1 MIFGCIV
8 VMMLCVVTSWS
19 LTSRP
24 ILRTVK
30 ELSKGSSCS
39 QRSLGAPFEATS
51 HPSSSSLAA
60 RSFATFRGDFR
71 EGGNRK
77 ATSSLRQPESISSS
91 SKQDNT
97 AKYDKGPQ
105 EGFRI
110 NKCLPSLS
118 RRAADEAVA
127 AGRVTV
133 NGKTVTSAGFR
144 VHFNDDV
151 KLDGKKQ
158 HWQSAAKAKLMSPE
172 TEFDEQTFLYLKY
185 WKPIGVTCT
194 SDPKDPANI
203 ISQGKFN
210 ILPQRVFTVGRLD
223 RDSSGLILLTSDGR
237 VNAGFLHRSKS
248 KEKVY
253 EVTTD
258 QPITNT
264 QLQQLRDGIV
274 ITTPVQR
281 DRGSGN
287 FMTAR
292 TLPCEVTRL
301 AKNRVTMTLIEGRN
315 RQIRRMMEAL
325 DLSVTA
331 LHRTSFAGITLK
343 GLARPGVWK
352 ELSTEEMAVIRGALD
367 TFASSSTTTPLSD
380 RQSCKQSE
388 HPFDEVDD
396 D

>member
-1 MIFGCIV
+1 MS
-8 VMMLCVVTSWS
+8 T
-19 LTSRP
+19 
-24 ILRTVK
+24 
-30 ELSKGSSCS
+30 
-39 QRSLGAPFEATS
+39 
-51 HPSSSSLAA
+51 
-60 RSFATFRGDFR
+60 D
-71 EGGNRK
+71 
-77 ATSSLRQPESISSS
+77 
-91 SKQDNT
+91 
-97 AKYDKGPQ
+97 
-105 EGFRI
+105 GFRI

-133 NGKTVTSAGFR
+133 NGKVVTSAGFR
-144 VHFNDDV
+144 VNFDDEV

-158 HWQSAAKAKLMSPE
+158 QWQPAAKAKLMSPE
-172 TEFDEQTFLYLKY
+172 NEFDEQAFLYLKF

-194 SDPKDPANI
+194 SDPKDPSNI

-253 EVTTD
+253 EVTVD
-258 QPITNT
+258 QPITNA

-274 ITTPVQR
+274 ISTPVQR

-287 FMTAR
+287 VMTAR
-292 TLPCEVTRL
+292 TLPCEVSRT

-325 DLSVTA
+325 GLSVTE
-331 LHRTSFAGITLK
+331 LHRISFAGITLK
-343 GLARPGVWK
+343 GLPRPGVWK
-352 ELSTEEMAVIRGALD
+352 ELSTDEMNVIRGALD
-367 TFASSSTTTPLSD
+367 SFTAASTPSSTRSASSL
-380 RQSCKQSE
+380 
-388 HPFDEVDD
+388 HPGGGLDEEGDD
-396 D
+396 

>member
-1 MIFGCIV
+1 MLVGCIL
-8 VMMLCVVTSWS
+8 VMMLCVATSWPS
-19 LTSRP
+19 TSRQ
-24 ILRTVK
+24 IIFTTK
-30 ELSKGSSCS
+30 ELARRGSYMQCIAGVAFKAGSHS
-39 QRSLGAPFEATS
+39 RSAT
-51 HPSSSSLAA
+51 SLAA
-60 RSFATFRGDFR
+60 RSFSSF
-71 EGGNRK
+71 GGNKGDAGTPRR
-77 ATSSLRQPESISSS
+77 AASSSTSSRFTTSKAPSSNRNNVEKS
-91 SKQDNT
+91 DRVT
-97 AKYDKGPQ
+97 VD
-105 EGFRI
+105 GFRI

-118 RRAADEAVA
+118 RRAADDAVA

-133 NGKTVTSAGFR
+133 NGKVVTSAGFR
-144 VHFNDDV
+144 VSFNDEV

-158 HWQSAAKAKLMSPE
+158 QWQPAAKAKLMSPE
-172 TEFDEQTFLYLKY
+172 NEFDEQAFLYLKY

-194 SDPKDPANI
+194 SDPKDPSNI
-203 ISQGKFN
+203 ISQGNFN

-253 EVTTD
+253 EVTVD

-264 QLQQLRDGIV
+264 QSQQLRDGIM

-292 TLPCEVTRL
+292 TLRCEVSRT

-325 DLSVTA
+325 GLSVTE
-331 LHRTSFAGITLK
+331 LHRISFAGITLK
-343 GLARPGVWK
+343 GLPRPGTWK
-352 ELSTEEMAVIRGALD
+352 ELSTDEMNVIRGALD
-367 TFASSSTTTPLSD
+367 TFAASSTASSTRNASNI
-380 RQSCKQSE
+380 
-388 HPFDEVDD
+388 DEEDD